1 MAVERKQ
8 ATKEFKW
15 ERAMEKVNRILIS
28 RSDAKKV
35 ANLEKAL
42 SLLGLSIDDIVNAIK
57 ENAELK
63 ERVDLL
69 EKEMASYKKECREEI
84 RKELQQIST
93 NVHNEVVKSTKNVE
107 EGMKNYLFKGNRINE
122 QF

>member
-1 MAVERKQ
+1 
-8 ATKEFKW
+8 
-15 ERAMEKVNRILIS
+15 MEKVSRILVS
-28 RSDAKKV
+28 RKDAKKV

-42 SLLGLSIDDIVNAIK
+42 SLLGLSIEDITNVIK

-107 EGMKNYLFKGNRINE
+107 KGMKNYLFKGNRINE

>member
-1 MAVERKQ
+1 
-8 ATKEFKW
+8 
-15 ERAMEKVNRILIS
+15 MEKVNRILIS

-57 ENAELK
+57 EKDELK
-63 ERVDLL
+63 ERVELL